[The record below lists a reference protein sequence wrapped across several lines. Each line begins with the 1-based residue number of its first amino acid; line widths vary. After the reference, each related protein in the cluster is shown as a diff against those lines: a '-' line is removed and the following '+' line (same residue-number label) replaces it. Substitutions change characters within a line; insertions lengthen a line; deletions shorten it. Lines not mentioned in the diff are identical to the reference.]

1 MRAWGGL
8 EVELVLSQ
16 GLQSFDLGQR
26 MGMLALVDSK
36 LLHEEHDMNVLEK
49 TTVAGF
55 VEGEGADPFGYAGL
69 LRLACWAVTC

>member
-1 MRAWGGL
+1 
-8 EVELVLSQ
+8 
-16 GLQSFDLGQR
+16 